1 MLRNSSNHKD
11 IALKTHLR
19 HAVHQRIARIS
30 LKPWQKNTLGIL
42 GYSTWVIASFFLAA
56 FTVSFMLIGL
66 IKLGVPYTELS
77 EAVRSTIE
85 AAAVFAVALLFA
97 VWVPNKFVFHVS
109 REHMGLTKPLTWFDL
124 LAGPVG
130 FIPFLILA
138 VVTTAIASVLV
149 PNFDPQQA
157 QDVGFNGI
165 LTSGEYMLAFLTLVV
180 IAPIAEEMLFRGFFY
195 GGLRRS
201 FGIILSSLLVSVV
214 FGALHMQWNVGV
226 NVFALSLVLC
236 GLRELTGGIW
246 AGVVLHMVKNAIAF
260 YGLFIVHL

>member
-1 MLRNSSNHKD
+1 
-11 IALKTHLR
+11 
-19 HAVHQRIARIS
+19 
-30 LKPWQKNTLGIL
+30 
-42 GYSTWVIASFFLAA
+42 
-56 FTVSFMLIGL
+56 
-66 IKLGVPYTELS
+66 
-77 EAVRSTIE
+77 
-85 AAAVFAVALLFA
+85 
-97 VWVPNKFVFHVS
+97 
-109 REHMGLTKPLTWFDL
+109 
-124 LAGPVG
+124 
-130 FIPFLILA
+130 
-138 VVTTAIASVLV
+138 
-149 PNFDPQQA
+149 
-157 QDVGFNGI
+157 
-165 LTSGEYMLAFLTLVV
+165 MLAFLTLVV